1 MKKRRV
7 KTGLFCGGV
16 LFLVLAC
23 MALPTVF
30 CALQQ
35 SRLLQTVHLRPAE
48 ENALSAQGR
57 ENSMAKLL
65 YDRQYLAG
73 TTPEWDSTGWQALEQ
88 TQEEQTKIIQAA
100 AEWLLEGGLFSET
113 QAEAMNE
120 LLTDQQLVIR
130 RTALRDEA
138 EFTRYEWDT
147 DTDSLLLELG
157 PDGEPVQVQ
166 WSGGYSRIGAEQLLE
181 CYLSFL
187 GVNGF
192 TDWQD
197 LSAEN
202 GHLAAVYSST
212 AQLYVY
218 ARTGSGMEL
227 GAEHKTPEQV
237 AQATGG

>member
-1 MKKRRV
+1 MKEQRV
-7 KTGLFCGGV
+7 KTGLFCAGV
-16 LFLVLAC
+16 LFFVLVC

-35 SRLLQTVHLRPAE
+35 SRLLQTIHLRPAA
-48 ENALSAQGR
+48 ENALSPQGR
-57 ENSMAKLL
+57 ENPLAKLL

-88 TQEEQTKIIQAA
+88 TQEEQTNIIQAA
-100 AEWLLEGGLFSET
+100 AERLLEGGLFSET
-113 QAEAMNE
+113 QAEALNE
-120 LLTDQQLVIR
+120 LLTGQLVIR

-138 EFTRYEWDT
+138 DFTRYEWDT

-166 WSGGYSRIGAEQLLE
+166 WSGGDSQTGAEQLLE
-181 CYLSFL
+181 YYLSFL
-187 GVNGF
+187 GINGF

-197 LSAEN
+197 LSVEN
-202 GHLAAVYSST
+202 GHLAAVYSPT

-227 GAEHKTPEQV
+227 GAEHKTPEQI

>member
-1 MKKRRV
+1 MKKQKIR
-7 KTGLFCGGV
+7 TGLLMAGALV
-16 LFLVLAC
+16 LVLAC

-48 ENALSAQGR
+48 ENSLSAQGR
-57 ENSMAKLL
+57 ENPLARLL

-88 TQEEQTKIIQAA
+88 TQEEQMGIIQAA
-100 AEWLLEGGLFSET
+100 TERLLEGGLFSET
-113 QAEAMNE
+113 QAESLDA
-120 LLTDQQLVIR
+120 LLADQQSVIR

-138 EFTRYEWDT
+138 DFTRYEWDT

-166 WSGGYSRIGAEQLLE
+166 WSGGSSKESAAQLLK
-181 CYLSFL
+181 YYQTFL
-187 GVNGF
+187 EINGF

-202 GHLAAVYSST
+202 GHLAAVYSPT